1 MDTTD
6 IKNQNKTRKVPTL
19 KELCQKQISNYDF
32 ERLHEIAN
40 TSKHHVTKAFKKPSE
55 MKYSLL
61 VAISNLLGESAIHL
75 IDTYDCGLDGLSA
88 KEYRE
93 LLSLNANNETIKID
107 LPLNS

>member
-1 MDTTD
+1 MNATD
-6 IKNQNKTRKVPTL
+6 IKNDNKTIKVPSL

-40 TSKHHVTKAFKKPSE
+40 TSKHHVTKAFKKPNE

-61 VAISNLLGESAIHL
+61 VVLANLLEESPIHL
-75 IDTYDCGLDGLSA
+75 IDQYNCGLDGLSA

-93 LLSLNANNETIKID
+93 LLSLNSNEEQLKIE
-107 LPLNS
+107 